1 MTVTK
6 VQWGDDGDG
15 AIEARLHIATPA
27 DLAGLIAL
35 ENATFT
41 SDRLSPRQWRRH
53 ILNPNACIIVSST
66 RAGVVAA
73 AVLFFRKVSRSAR
86 LYSIAVSS
94 AARGQ
99 GLGERL
105 LDACEEAARL
115 RGCVSLRL
123 EVREDNESAK
133 RLYERR
139 GYRVFGRRE
148 SYYED
153 GEDALRYEK
162 SLPGN

>member
-6 VQWGDDGDG
+6 VQWGDDSDG
-15 AIEARLHIATPA
+15 ANEARLRIATPA

-53 ILNPNACIIVSST
+53 IRNPNASIIVSST

-123 EVREDNESAK
+123 EVRDDNEPAK
-133 RLYERR
+133 RLYERH
-139 GYRVFGRRE
+139 GFALFDRRE
-148 SYYED
+148 NYYED
-153 GEDALRYEK
+153 GEVALRYEK
-162 SLPGN
+162 SLRGN